1 MDIRFVAHAPYI
13 DNRENLSCIELLHAL
28 NWAVPRRLDSLER
41 IDDVP
46 DTLGELKELLGVVN
60 ESDFA
65 TIVPVGD
72 LGFVS
77 RWLTLM
83 PNAADPSMTPIE
95 IPPALR
101 KFAGRRWRL
110 SLGDELLGDDFDSHK
125 TFLKDADTLKKWN
138 SLLCGG
144 DMSGLVDRDTTYAVS
159 EKVDFLSEWRT
170 FVNDG
175 RIVGIENYLGDP
187 TLFPEREILFDM
199 VRKMQAAG
207 EAPGA
212 YTLDVGVMAAGSTSH
227 LRSTQISD
235 GHATV
240 PIEVHPFVACGLY
253 GFSDPRE
260 LPDMIIS
267 GYNWYYKDA
276 PRDLREKRMR

>member
-13 DNRENLSCIELLHAL
+13 DNRENLSCVELLHAL
-28 NWAVPRRLDSLER
+28 NWALPRRRDSLER

-46 DTLGELKELLGVVN
+46 DTLSELEELLGVAT

-65 TIVPVGD
+65 AIVPVGD

-77 RWLTLM
+77 RWLALM
-83 PNAADPSMTPIE
+83 PNAADPSMTPLE
-95 IPPALR
+95 IPPSLR
-101 KFAGRRWRL
+101 KFAGRKWRL
-110 SLGDELLGDDFDSHK
+110 SLGGDLSGDDFDPSK

-144 DMSGLVDRDTTYAVS
+144 NMFGLVDRDTVYAVS

-170 FVNDG
+170 FINDG
-175 RIVGIENYLGDP
+175 QIVGVENYLGDP
-187 TLFPEREILFDM
+187 TIFPERESLFDM
-199 VRKMQAAG
+199 VRTMQATG

-212 YTLDVGVMAAGSTSH
+212 YTLDVGVMAAAKAAN
-227 LRSTQISD
+227 LRGTQRND
-235 GHATV
+235 GHVTV

-260 LPDMIIS
+260 LPDMIVS

-276 PRDLREKRMR
+276 PHDLREKRMG